1 MMKID
6 SEPIHNG
13 FVSIESCDVRMR
25 DVALASCVSF
35 VAHPHAQRRSI
46 MTFPGCRSG
55 NVDRTLLAIAVL
67 TLLPFV
73 PGERAHA
80 DSPVN
85 LINAEA
91 AKANITSSAVRGGVS
106 VVMGSGGNI
115 AVLSNAAGKLIV
127 DSGIALSRPR
137 LDEVIDQLGSGKPK
151 FLINTHWHWDHTDG
165 NAGLHAR
172 GATIV
177 AHPNTLKH
185 VSETITV
192 PDWQHTFQPLPTSG
206 RPTSMVENERTIQFG
221 DETAL
226 IKHYGPAH
234 TDGDLYVYFRKAD
247 VLVTGD
253 TYWNGIYP
261 FIDSVAGGNIDG
273 MIRATELNIARITD
287 NTLIIPGHGAV
298 ARRSDLREFRD
309 MLVAIRDNVAALK
322 KQGKSLEETIAAK
335 PTAAFDAKWGQF
347 VIDPKF
353 FTRLVYRG
361 V

>member
-1 MMKID
+1 MTP
-6 SEPIHNG
+6 SE
-13 FVSIESCDVRMR
+13 S
-25 DVALASCVSF
+25 
-35 VAHPHAQRRSI
+35 RSD
-46 MTFPGCRSG
+46 RVG
-55 NVDRTLLAIAVL
+55 NPLLAVATL
-67 TLLPFV
+67 TLLTLTF
-73 PGERAHA
+73 GHRAHA
-80 DSPVN
+80 ESPVN

-115 AVLSNAAGKLIV
+115 AVLSNPAGKLIV

-137 LDEVIDQLGSGKPK
+137 LDEVIDQLGSGKPR

-165 NAGLHAR
+165 NAGLHGR

-185 VSETITV
+185 LSEKITV
-192 PDWQHTFQPLPTSG
+192 SDWQHTFEPLPTSG
-206 RPTSMVENERTIQFG
+206 RPTSLVESERSIPFG
-221 DETAL
+221 DETVL

-273 MIRATELNIARITD
+273 MIRATELNIAQITED
-287 NTLIIPGHGAV
+287 TLIIPGHGAV

-309 MLVAIRDNVAALK
+309 MLVAIRENVAALK
-322 KQGKSLEETIAAK
+322 KQGKSLEEVIAAK

>member
-1 MMKID
+1 MTTLE
-6 SEPIHNG
+6 SRRHEVRG
-13 FVSIESCDVRMR
+13 SLFVVPTLILIALMPGVR
-25 DVALASCVSF
+25 A
-35 VAHPHAQRRSI
+35 
-46 MTFPGCRSG
+46 
-55 NVDRTLLAIAVL
+55 
-67 TLLPFV
+67 
-73 PGERAHA
+73 RAE
-80 DSPVN
+80 SPVN

-91 AKANITSSAVRGGVS
+91 AKADITSSAVRGGVN

-115 AVLSNAAGKLIV
+115 AVLSNSAGKLLV

-137 LDEVIDQLGSGKPK
+137 LDEVIDRLGSGKPK
-151 FLINTHWHWDHTDG
+151 FVINTHWHWDHTDG

-185 VSETITV
+185 VSEAIEV
-192 PDWQHTFQPLPTSG
+192 PDWQHTFEPLPGAG
-206 RPTSMVENERTIQFG
+206 RPTSLVKNERTIRFG
-221 DETAL
+221 DETVL

-234 TDGDLYVYFRKAD
+234 TDGDLYVYFTRAD

-273 MIRATELNIARITD
+273 MIRATELNIARTTD
-287 NTLIIPGHGAV
+287 NTLIIPGHGPV
-298 ARRSDLREFRD
+298 ARRSDLEEFRD
-309 MLVAIRDNVAALK
+309 MLVAIRRNVAALK
-322 KQGKSLEETIAAK
+322 KQGKTLEEVIAMK

>member
-1 MMKID
+1 MTI
-6 SEPIHNG
+6 SE
-13 FVSIESCDVRMR
+13 SRQRTVRGPLLTAATLIVFTLMPGVR
-25 DVALASCVSF
+25 ALA
-35 VAHPHAQRRSI
+35 
-46 MTFPGCRSG
+46 
-55 NVDRTLLAIAVL
+55 
-67 TLLPFV
+67 
-73 PGERAHA
+73 E
-80 DSPVN
+80 SPVN

-91 AKANITSSAVRGGVS
+91 AKADITSSPVRGGVH
-106 VVMGSGGNI
+106 VVMGSGGNM
-115 AVLSNAAGKLIV
+115 AVLSNGAGKLLV
-127 DSGIALSRPR
+127 DAGIALSQPR
-137 LDEVIDQLGSGKPK
+137 LDQVIDGLGSGTPK
-151 FLINTHWHWDHTDG
+151 FVINTHWHWDHTDG
-165 NAGLHAR
+165 NAGMHAR

-185 VSETITV
+185 VSEAITV
-192 PDWQHTFQPLPTSG
+192 PDWQHTFDPLPSAG
-206 RPTSMVENERTIQFG
+206 RPTSLVEKERTIQFG
-221 DETAL
+221 DESVL
-226 IKHYGPAH
+226 IKYYGPAH

-287 NTLIIPGHGAV
+287 KTLIIPGHGPV
-298 ARRSDLREFRD
+298 ARRSDLKEFRD
-309 MLVAIRDNVAALK
+309 MLVAIRNNVATLK
-322 KQGKSLEETIAAK
+322 KQGKSLEEVIAMK